1 MSTSISICTSALLMI
16 GADEISSFSDET
28 REAKL
33 CANLYPTTRD
43 SLLQQHPWRF
53 SLGQVKLAKLTDK
66 PLYGYSYAYQLPS
79 GFLRV
84 IEAERGE
91 FSIYEDAIYSNQ
103 PELNITYQFRPQE
116 TAMPAY
122 FSRVLELKMA
132 EILAVAVS
140 EELAKSNV
148 FAEKVRQEVIRARS
162 IDSQQQTN
170 FEIESNNFLLTEIRE
185 V

>member
-1 MSTSISICTSALLMI
+1 MSSDISICTSALLMI
-16 GADEISSFSDET
+16 GADEISSFDDET

-53 SLGQVKLAKLTDK
+53 SLGQSSLARLVDT
-66 PLYGYSYAYQLPS
+66 PLYGYDYAYQLPS

-84 IEAERGE
+84 IEAERGD
-91 FSIYEDAIYSNQ
+91 FAIYEDVIYSNQ
-103 PELNITYQFRPQE
+103 PSLNITYQFRPAE
-116 TAMPAY
+116 TSMPAY
-122 FSRVLELKMA
+122 FTRVLELKMS
-132 EILAVAVS
+132 EILAVSVS